1 MLEMGVVK
9 GGEVFLL
16 EEKDVKVALRAG
28 GRQGEGKE
36 GGEQEGL

>member
-1 MLEMGVVK
+1 MVR

-28 GRQGEGKE
+28 RRQGEGEAE
-36 GGEQEGL
+36 GEEGL